1 MPLFDSI
8 TGLDDIKKEL
18 KERVDYLANIINAL
32 TPEIRELNYAIKEL
46 NRNIVELTKAL
57 QRLK

>member
-18 KERVDYLANIINAL
+18 KERVDYLASIINTL
-32 TPEIRELNYAIKEL
+32 TPRLEELNQSIREL
-46 NRNIVELTKAL
+46 NRNIQELNRQLSKL
-57 QRLK
+57 R